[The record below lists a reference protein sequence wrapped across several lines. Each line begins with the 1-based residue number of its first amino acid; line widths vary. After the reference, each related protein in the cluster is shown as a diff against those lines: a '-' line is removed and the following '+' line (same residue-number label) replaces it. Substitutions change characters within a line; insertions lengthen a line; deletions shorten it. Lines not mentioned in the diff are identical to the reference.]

1 MNNITYT
8 QIGDYLIP
16 DLSAQ
21 AETYNI
27 GKYGMLHKSYIKQNH
42 PGLYLVMMINGTLL
56 SHVAEVD
63 KKANIELERLMRDMA
78 AKEGVT
84 EELKATDQMEWV
96 RMMNSIKHSAEEII
110 LKEIIYTI

>member
-16 DLSAQ
+16 DLSAP
-21 AETYNI
+21 AESYNI

-42 PGLYLVMMINGTLL
+42 PGLYSVMMINGTLL
-56 SHVAEVD
+56 RHVDEVD
-63 KKANIELERLMRDMA
+63 KKANIELKRLMRDMTV
-78 AKEGVT
+78 KECIT
-84 EELKATDQMEWV
+84 EELKLIDQMEWV